1 MKQAFAIIRGCF
13 PSSDLVDNAFLF
25 MMNQFCH
32 KDVVTP
38 DGNVYRIDGSI
49 PSGDIW
55 TSLVGSLVNY
65 LAMEY
70 CFDNSKA
77 FQK

>member
-1 MKQAFAIIRGCF
+1 
-13 PSSDLVDNAFLF
+13 

-49 PSGDIW
+49 PSGDTW
-55 TSLVGSLVNY
+55 TSLVGSIVNY
-65 LAMEY
+65 LAIEF
-70 CFDNSKA
+70 CFQNSIV